1 MIKLSRSAKII
12 FLIIFMVFFI
22 PYAPLIS
29 DLFWV
34 PIDAFLDGTD
44 DPFHRAIKDAD
55 RIVIREGGYDC
66 CGPVNKQKV
75 LAVIT
80 DPIEIKDISK
90 NIKFSVWQSN
100 SKCLCCGYPGID
112 WYRGGKLLALTAI
125 QHGTAIRWK
134 GFDHDKEFT
143 FVSAGWL
150 GSWLSGIPQIKPFR
164 NR

>member
-1 MIKLSRSAKII
+1 
-12 FLIIFMVFFI
+12 MVFFI